1 MKIVIVGGGTA
12 GWITAAMW
20 IKETIG
26 HDITVVESSKIGIIG
41 AGEGST
47 GSMPWFIRDKWP
59 DNIVNE
65 IDFLKKTK
73 ATLKMAIRM
82 KNWKGDGTSYYSPF
96 HGSPTDGH
104 PIDTAMLGSILKY
117 GRSDYASLHSW
128 MLDDGLTTFRKVN
141 GRIVQGF
148 ENHSYHFDG
157 VEVGKYFK
165 DICVKRGVKVI
176 DSVVDDLTFD
186 DTEFL
191 KSVKLT
197 NGETIEADM
206 WFDCSGFAK
215 VLMGKTK
222 NKWISYKNHLPC
234 NSAIT
239 FSDDISSKTVRFET
253 LSETMNAGWMWKIPL
268 QQRHGC
274 GYVYCDEY
282 QTYEESLAEIEAK
295 VGRKITPLNHIKFE
309 AGKYEK
315 IWYKNI
321 ACIGLSGHFLEPL
334 QATSINSTIVQMNL
348 LKAQFIRTS
357 ISNTKNDINR
367 NKYNEHI
374 GNMVDDFKDLI
385 QMQYMTD
392 REDTEFWKYCKYEL
406 PKTDFVKYILDASK
420 YRTIGSL
427 DFKEYFGGAG
437 WAVWGWTLA
446 GLNHLSID
454 NAIAGLNVFDA
465 YQLSEKRYDRNL
477 FNAKVGSI
485 KYLKSKDFM
494 KALIDKKIK

>member
-141 GRIVQGF
+141 GRIVQGL

-191 KSVKLT
+191 KSAKLA

-222 NKWISYKNHLPC
+222 NKWISYKNHLPS

-295 VGRKITPLNHIKFE
+295 VGKKITPLNHIKFE
-309 AGKYEK
+309 AGKYDK

-334 QATSINSTIVQMNL
+334 QATSIHISIMTASVIVYHC
-348 LKAQFIRTS
+348 LKNKESLRS
-357 ISNTKNDINR
+357 EYNR
-367 NKYNEHI
+367 DSLNRLCD
-374 GNMVDDFKDLI
+374 NMIEDSKDFI
-385 QMQYMTD
+385 QMHYFAGRQ
-392 REDTEFWKYCKYEL
+392 DTPFWKFMNNGVEIAEKN
-406 PKTDFVKYILDASK
+406 KKYIDISQTRSLGLFDFAQTHGSPGYPLWCHIIDA
-420 YRTIGSL
+420 
-427 DFKEYFGGAG
+427 
-437 WAVWGWTLA
+437 A
-446 GLNHLSID
+446 GLYKKDIIESELIS
-454 NAIAGLNVFDA
+454 LNRMNEAQDE
-465 YQLSEKRYDRNL
+465 LKRMMKHYDKIKKEL
-477 FNAKVGSI
+477 VPTEEMF
-485 KYLKSKDFM
+485 KYLK
-494 KALIDKKIK
+494 A

>member
-1 MKIVIVGGGTA
+1 
-12 GWITAAMW
+12 
-20 IKETIG
+20 
-26 HDITVVESSKIGIIG
+26 
-41 AGEGST
+41 
-47 GSMPWFIRDKWP
+47 MPWFIRDKWP

-96 HGSPTDGH
+96 HGSPTDGQ

-141 GRIVQGF
+141 GRIVQGL

-191 KSVKLT
+191 KSVKLA

-295 VGRKITPLNHIKFE
+295 VGKKITPLNHIKFE
-309 AGKYEK
+309 AGKYDK

-334 QATSINSTIVQMNL
+334 QATSIHISIMTASVIVYHC
-348 LKAQFIRTS
+348 LKNKES
-357 ISNTKNDINR
+357 LKSEYNR
-367 NKYNEHI
+367 DSLNRLCDSMIEDSK
-374 GNMVDDFKDLI
+374 DFI
-385 QMQYMTD
+385 QMHYFAGRQ
-392 REDTEFWKYCKYEL
+392 DTPFWKFMNNGVEVSEKNKRYIDISQTRTL
-406 PKTDFVKYILDASK
+406 GLFDFAQTHGSPGYPLWCHIIDA
-420 YRTIGSL
+420 
-427 DFKEYFGGAG
+427 
-437 WAVWGWTLA
+437 A
-446 GLNHLSID
+446 GLYKKDIIESELIS
-454 NAIAGLNVFDA
+454 LNRMNEAHDE
-465 YQLSEKRYDRNL
+465 LKRMMKHYDKIKKEL
-477 FNAKVGSI
+477 VPTAEMF
-485 KYLKSKDFM
+485 KYLK
-494 KALIDKKIK
+494 I

>member
-334 QATSINSTIVQMNL
+334 QATSIHISIMTASVIVYHC
-348 LKAQFIRTS
+348 LKNKESLRS
-357 ISNTKNDINR
+357 EYNR
-367 NKYNEHI
+367 DSLNRLCD
-374 GNMVDDFKDLI
+374 NMIEDSKDFI
-385 QMQYMTD
+385 QMHYFAGRQ
-392 REDTEFWKYCKYEL
+392 DTPFWKFMNNGVEIAEKN
-406 PKTDFVKYILDASK
+406 KKYIDISQTRSLGLFDFAQTHGSPGYPLWCHIIDA
-420 YRTIGSL
+420 
-427 DFKEYFGGAG
+427 
-437 WAVWGWTLA
+437 A
-446 GLNHLSID
+446 GLYKKDIIESELIS
-454 NAIAGLNVFDA
+454 LNRMNEAQDE
-465 YQLSEKRYDRNL
+465 LKRMMKHYDKIKKEL
-477 FNAKVGSI
+477 VPTEEMF
-485 KYLKSKDFM
+485 KYLK
-494 KALIDKKIK
+494 A

>member
-12 GWITAAMW
+12 GWVTAAMW
-20 IKETIG
+20 IKETVG
-26 HDITVVESSKIGIIG
+26 HDITVVESSKVGIIG

-47 GSMPWFIRDKWP
+47 GSMPWFVRDKWP

-65 IDFLKKTK
+65 LDFLRKTK
-73 ATLKMAIRM
+73 ATLKMAINM

-104 PIDTAMLGSILKY
+104 PIDTAMLGSILKH
-117 GRSDYASLHSW
+117 GRSDYSSLHSW

-141 GRIVQGF
+141 GRIVQGL

-186 DTEFL
+186 EDEFL
-191 KSVKLT
+191 QSIKLT

-295 VGRKITPLNHIKFE
+295 LGKKITPLNHIKFE
-309 AGKYEK
+309 SGKYEK

-321 ACIGLSGHFLEPL
+321 ACVGLSGHFLEPL
-334 QATSINSTIVQMNL
+334 QATSIHISLMTASVIVYHCLKNKESLRSEFNTDSLNNL
-348 LKAQFIRTS
+348 C
-357 ISNTKNDINR
+357 N
-367 NKYNEHI
+367 
-374 GNMVDDFKDLI
+374 NMIEDSKDFI
-385 QMQYMTD
+385 QMHYFAG
-392 REDTEFWKYCKYEL
+392 RNDTPFWKFMNNGIEVSEKNR
-406 PKTDFVKYILDASK
+406 KYIDIAKTRTLGIFDFSSLHGAPGYPLWCHIIDA
-420 YRTIGSL
+420 
-427 DFKEYFGGAG
+427 
-437 WAVWGWTLA
+437 A
-446 GLNHLSID
+446 GLYKRDIVENELASFNRVQESQDELKKMMKH
-454 NAIAGLNVFDA
+454 
-465 YQLSEKRYDRNL
+465 YEKIKKEL
-477 FNAKVGSI
+477 VPTEEMF
-485 KYLKSKDFM
+485 KYLKV
-494 KALIDKKIK
+494 

>member
-295 VGRKITPLNHIKFE
+295 VGKKITPLNHIKFE
-309 AGKYEK
+309 AGKYDK

-334 QATSINSTIVQMNL
+334 QATSIHISIMTASVIVYHC
-348 LKAQFIRTS
+348 LKNKESLRS
-357 ISNTKNDINR
+357 EYNR
-367 NKYNEHI
+367 DSLNRLCD
-374 GNMVDDFKDLI
+374 NMIEDSKDFI
-385 QMQYMTD
+385 QMHYFAGRQ
-392 REDTEFWKYCKYEL
+392 DTPFWKFMNNGVEIAEKN
-406 PKTDFVKYILDASK
+406 KKYIDISQTRSLGLFDFAQ
-420 YRTIGSL
+420 THGSPGYPL
-427 DFKEYFGGAG
+427 WCHIIHA
-437 WAVWGWTLA
+437 A
-446 GLNHLSID
+446 GLYKKDIIESELIS
-454 NAIAGLNVFDA
+454 LNRMNEAQDE
-465 YQLSEKRYDRNL
+465 LKRMMKHYDKIKKEL
-477 FNAKVGSI
+477 VPTEEMF
-485 KYLKSKDFM
+485 KYLK
-494 KALIDKKIK
+494 A

>member
-295 VGRKITPLNHIKFE
+295 VGKKITPLNHIKFE
-309 AGKYEK
+309 AGKYDK

-334 QATSINSTIVQMNL
+334 QATSIHISIMTASVIVYHC
-348 LKAQFIRTS
+348 LKNKESLRS
-357 ISNTKNDINR
+357 EYNR
-367 NKYNEHI
+367 DSLNRLCD
-374 GNMVDDFKDLI
+374 NMIEDSKDFI
-385 QMQYMTD
+385 QMHYFAGRQ
-392 REDTEFWKYCKYEL
+392 DTPFKKFMNNGVEIAEKNK
-406 PKTDFVKYILDASK
+406 KYIDISQTRSLGLFDFAQ
-420 YRTIGSL
+420 THGSPGYPL
-427 DFKEYFGGAG
+427 WCHIIHA
-437 WAVWGWTLA
+437 A
-446 GLNHLSID
+446 GLYKKDIIESELIS
-454 NAIAGLNVFDA
+454 LNRMNEAQDE
-465 YQLSEKRYDRNL
+465 LKRMMKHYDKIKKEL
-477 FNAKVGSI
+477 VPTEEMF
-485 KYLKSKDFM
+485 KYLK
-494 KALIDKKIK
+494 A

>member
-141 GRIVQGF
+141 GRIVQGL

-191 KSVKLT
+191 KSAKLA

-215 VLMGKTK
+215 VLMAKTK

-295 VGRKITPLNHIKFE
+295 VGKKITPLNHIKFE
-309 AGKYEK
+309 AGKYDK

-334 QATSINSTIVQMNL
+334 QATSIHISIMTASVIVYHC
-348 LKAQFIRTS
+348 LKNKESLRS
-357 ISNTKNDINR
+357 EYNR
-367 NKYNEHI
+367 DSLNRLCD
-374 GNMVDDFKDLI
+374 NMIEDSKDFI
-385 QMQYMTD
+385 QMHYFAGRQ
-392 REDTEFWKYCKYEL
+392 DTPFWKFMNNGVEIAEKN
-406 PKTDFVKYILDASK
+406 KKYIDISQTRSLGLFDFAQTHGSPGYPLWCHIIDA
-420 YRTIGSL
+420 
-427 DFKEYFGGAG
+427 
-437 WAVWGWTLA
+437 A
-446 GLNHLSID
+446 GLYKKDIVESELTS
-454 NAIAGLNVFDA
+454 LNRMNEAQDE
-465 YQLSEKRYDRNL
+465 LKRMMKQYDKIKKEL
-477 FNAKVGSI
+477 VPTEEMF
-485 KYLKSKDFM
+485 KYLK
-494 KALIDKKIK
+494 A

>member
-141 GRIVQGF
+141 GRIVQGL

-191 KSVKLT
+191 KSAKLA

-295 VGRKITPLNHIKFE
+295 VGKKITPLNHIKFE
-309 AGKYEK
+309 AGKYDK

-334 QATSINSTIVQMNL
+334 QATSIHISIMTASVIVYHC
-348 LKAQFIRTS
+348 LKNKESLRS
-357 ISNTKNDINR
+357 EYNR
-367 NKYNEHI
+367 DSLNRLCD
-374 GNMVDDFKDLI
+374 NMIEDSKDFI
-385 QMQYMTD
+385 QMHYFAGRQ
-392 REDTEFWKYCKYEL
+392 DTPFWKFMNNGVEIAEKN
-406 PKTDFVKYILDASK
+406 KKYIDISQTRSLGLFDFAQTHGSPGYPLWCHIIDA
-420 YRTIGSL
+420 
-427 DFKEYFGGAG
+427 
-437 WAVWGWTLA
+437 A
-446 GLNHLSID
+446 GLYKKDIIESELIS
-454 NAIAGLNVFDA
+454 LNRMNEAQDE
-465 YQLSEKRYDRNL
+465 LKRMMKHYDKIKKEL
-477 FNAKVGSI
+477 VPTEEMF
-485 KYLKSKDFM
+485 KYLK
-494 KALIDKKIK
+494 A

>member
-141 GRIVQGF
+141 GRIVQGL

-191 KSVKLT
+191 KSAKLA

-295 VGRKITPLNHIKFE
+295 VGKKITPLNHIKFE
-309 AGKYEK
+309 AGKYDK

-334 QATSINSTIVQMNL
+334 QATSIHISLMTASVIVYHC
-348 LKAQFIRTS
+348 LKNKESLRS
-357 ISNTKNDINR
+357 EYNR
-367 NKYNEHI
+367 DSLNRLCD
-374 GNMVDDFKDLI
+374 NMIEDSKDFI
-385 QMQYMTD
+385 QMHYFAGRQ
-392 REDTEFWKYCKYEL
+392 DTPFWKFMNNGVEISEKN
-406 PKTDFVKYILDASK
+406 KKYIDISQTRTLGLFDFAQTHGSPGYPLWCHIIDA
-420 YRTIGSL
+420 
-427 DFKEYFGGAG
+427 
-437 WAVWGWTLA
+437 A
-446 GLNHLSID
+446 GLYKKDIVESELTS
-454 NAIAGLNVFDA
+454 LNRMNEAQDE
-465 YQLSEKRYDRNL
+465 LKRMMKHYDKIKKEL
-477 FNAKVGSI
+477 VPTEEMF
-485 KYLKSKDFM
+485 KYLK
-494 KALIDKKIK
+494 A